1 MNGICSIKF
10 TEYPIFSLS
19 MILSLLFAAS
29 CGPLSEL
36 RSDEKEEVIVEE
48 TAEEQEEGDKATP
61 DVTEVLE
68 IPEWHNPNQP
78 FKITADS
85 ILVSASAVSSDST
98 DARKIA
104 EIAVRDQKKVAYADL
119 SFDKLQNKGA
129 IPSKSDTQRKAT
141 REQIQVFLSSI
152 DLGSAVM
159 ESQIPCNEKI
169 FFFTTENQVRCY
181 ILHACEKTALESAIR
196 AAADQ

>member
-10 TEYPIFSLS
+10 TEYPIFSLF

-48 TAEEQEEGDKATP
+48 TTEEAEADKTAP
-61 DVTEVLE
+61 EVLE